1 MAVLTKIPTTGIRE
15 IDVRDTLNANG
26 GNTNDQWSNLCGA
39 AGKANWRARYKP
51 IPNNVNFC
59 QDHDRNGANYLE
71 GWWRAF
77 ISGDSYKSGRCG
89 VNFPTYTSTASL
101 RGVTDPSTLWGHD
114 YPTGGTAQPYRI
126 TDFAGYNP
134 KARHIIGECR
144 VTPDNTVNKNK
155 AGYSSLLM
163 LGFSNNLN
171 TDALDYTEIGYR
183 SQYQLW
189 LNNFY
194 LGVIAIRS
202 TGTWHS
208 VYSMPYTLTELDGIK
223 EDEFYAQND
232 HFGLVS
238 LNEGMFSMLGEY
250 TLYPVLFQNK
260 QAAQYANAVI
270 ECGNYIPLPV
280 EPIVIEVVD
289 ITNFVSAIP
298 ISVTKNSAS
307 DQWGTA
313 LNVTV
318 RVANTNPSVSYTFDG
333 SNNYIE
339 AGLARSYNFVE
350 GGGEYVYNRYTTSFT
365 IAPNSTKDIVIS
377 TPYNPSIPASDGEAL
392 VGVRMRFMEEIT
404 AREGF
409 PFKF

>member
-1 MAVLTKIPTTGIRE
+1 MSTIPKTGIQE
-15 IDVRDTLNANG
+15 VVVRNTLNANG
-26 GNTNDQWSNLCGA
+26 GNTDDQWSNLCGA

-51 IPNNVNFC
+51 VPYNVNIC
-59 QDHDRNGANYLE
+59 QDHDPSGANYLA
-71 GWWRAF
+71 GWWKAF

-101 RGVTDPSTLWGHD
+101 VGVGNPSTLWVHD

-163 LGFSNNLN
+163 LGFYNNLN

-208 VYSMPYTLTELDGIK
+208 VYSMPYTMAELDGIE
-223 EDEFYAQND
+223 EDEYYAQND

-250 TLYPVLFQNK
+250 TLYPVLFQDK

-270 ECGNYIPLPV
+270 KSGNYIPLPV

-289 ITNFVSAIP
+289 VDRK
-298 ISVTKNSAS
+298 SV
-307 DQWGTA
+307 
-313 LNVTV
+313 V
-318 RVANTNPSVSYTFDG
+318 
-333 SNNYIE
+333 
-339 AGLARSYNFVE
+339 
-350 GGGEYVYNRYTTSFT
+350 
-365 IAPNSTKDIVIS
+365 
-377 TPYNPSIPASDGEAL
+377 
-392 VGVRMRFMEEIT
+392 
-404 AREGF
+404 
-409 PFKF
+409 